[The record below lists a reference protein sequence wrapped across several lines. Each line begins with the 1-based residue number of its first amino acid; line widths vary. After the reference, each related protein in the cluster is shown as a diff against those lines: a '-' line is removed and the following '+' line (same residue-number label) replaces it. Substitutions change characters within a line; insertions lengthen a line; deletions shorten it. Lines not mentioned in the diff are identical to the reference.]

1 MRGWDM
7 SAAAW
12 IASQGECGDFTRE
25 FVLDPV
31 MVGRVAGRGFRTAL
45 DVGCGEGRFCR
56 VLRQLDVEPVGI
68 DPTEA
73 LITRAQERDPDGTYL
88 RAVAEALP
96 FRPQSFDLVVS
107 YLTLIDITD
116 FEAAIA
122 EMGRVLKPG
131 GTLLIANL
139 NSFVTANPNGSGW
152 VRDAEG
158 RCLHY
163 AVERYLDTYAS
174 WLSWKG
180 IEIENW
186 HRPLSAYMHALLAE
200 GLQLVAYDEPAPVGG
215 PEDWTERYR
224 RVPYAHVMEWRKPE

>member
-12 IASQGECGDFTRE
+12 IASQGERGDYTRE
-25 FVLDPV
+25 FVLDPA
-31 MVGRVAGRGFRTAL
+31 MVERIAGRGFRTAL
-45 DVGCGEGRFCR
+45 DVGCGEGRFSR
-56 VLRQLDVEPVGI
+56 VLRQLDIEPVGI

-73 LITRAQERDPDGTYL
+73 LITEAKARDPEGSYL

-96 FRPQSFDLVVS
+96 FEPQSFDLVVS
-107 YLTLIDITD
+107 YLTLIDIAD
-116 FEAAIA
+116 FETAIA
-122 EMGRVLKPG
+122 EMERVLMPG

-139 NSFVTANPNGSGW
+139 NSFVTANPKGSGW
-152 VRDAEG
+152 VRDPEG
-158 RCLHY
+158 RHLHY

-174 WLSWKG
+174 WLSWNG

-186 HRPLSAYMHALLAE
+186 HRPLSAYMHALLAA
-200 GLQLVAYDEPAPVGG
+200 GLQLIAFDEPAPVGG
-215 PEDWTERYR
+215 PEHRAERYR